1 MGRARVRVWRP
12 RIYCALSS
20 CAARWRCHRGRL
32 PLGWAA
38 TSLEADLEAAR
49 QLNARLV
56 VGGGGRGVQLRL
68 LLPRGPCLSP
78 CAFRLNCMYRIQ
90 AIQAGLACTQ
100 AGAVCIQAASVCTVP
115 RRERRVSHTAPL
127 PRH

>member
-1 MGRARVRVWRP
+1 MAAAHILRALVLRRKVALPP
-12 RIYCALSS
+12 RQTATGVG
-20 CAARWRCHRGRL
+20 CHQ
-32 PLGWAA
+32 PEM

-56 VGGGGRGVQLRL
+56 VGGGGLGVQLRL

-78 CAFRLNCMYRIQ
+78 CVFRLNCMYRIQ

-115 RRERRVSHTAPL
+115 RLERRVSHTAPL
-127 PRH
+127 PPH